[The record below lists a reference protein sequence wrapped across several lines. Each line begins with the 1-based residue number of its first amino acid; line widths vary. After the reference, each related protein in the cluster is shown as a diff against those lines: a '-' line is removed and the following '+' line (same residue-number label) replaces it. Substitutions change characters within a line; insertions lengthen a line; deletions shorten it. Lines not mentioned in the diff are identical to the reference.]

1 MKAILTKEYGNA
13 NVLAMAD
20 IEKPTI
26 EDGELL
32 IQVMAT
38 SVNPMDWKIR
48 SGEMKMMTGKT
59 PPQVLGADFAGIVS
73 EVNSSVK
80 GFKKGDEVYGMVNGM
95 KGGAYAEYLKIKEDM
110 LALKPSNINFDEAAS
125 LPLVAQTAYQAL
137 VHKAQVKKGDHV
149 LINGATGG
157 VGSAAV
163 QIAKALGGTVTGVCS
178 TKNIEFAKSLGTD
191 HIVDYKKENVLTNR
205 NSYDIIFDTIGNH
218 SFAEFKP
225 TLKPGGTFVTTMPT
239 IPAMLFGSILNLF
252 RSKKSEIVMS
262 ASKTEDLNAIRKMV
276 QEGKLKPQIT
286 EIFTMDKIKDAHI
299 LSEKGRVV
307 GKIVIKI

>member
-80 GFKKGDEVYGMVNGM
+80 GFKRGDEVYGMVNGM

-110 LALKPSNINFDEAAS
+110 LALKPSSINFDEAAS

-178 TKNIEFAKSLGTD
+178 TKNIEFAKSLGAD